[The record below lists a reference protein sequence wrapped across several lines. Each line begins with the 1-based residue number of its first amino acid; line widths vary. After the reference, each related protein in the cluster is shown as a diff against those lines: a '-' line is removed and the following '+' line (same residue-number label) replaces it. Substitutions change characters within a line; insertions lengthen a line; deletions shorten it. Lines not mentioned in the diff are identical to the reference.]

1 MQPDIPLTRDLVL
14 VGGGHTHALVLRMW
28 AMRPLPGVRLTV
40 INPGPTAPYSGMLPG
55 HIAGHY
61 SRDQLDIDLV
71 QLARAAG
78 ARLIL
83 GRACGLDRGAKQV
96 LLQGQPP
103 VGYDVASI
111 DIGITAEMPQMPG
124 FQQHAVPVKPLDRYA
139 EAWQLFLADVAAG
152 RRPPSV
158 AVIGGGIAGAELAMA
173 MAHALRGLGADPHI
187 TVFER
192 GQALAG
198 VPRRTSRHL
207 QMEMTAQGVQLRVGS
222 GVAQVVAGAVQLPD
236 GSQHS
241 AGFILG
247 AAGAVPHPWVASTDL
262 PQTDGFISVDTHLQ
276 VVGDT
281 SVFAVGDCASIQGHP
296 RPKAGVFAVRA
307 APFLF
312 QNLRAALGA
321 GRMRRFVPQRD
332 YLKLVSLGGKR
343 ALAEKLGVALK
354 GRWLW
359 AWKNRIDTRFMAQ
372 LSDMPAMAH
381 AAAPADMA
389 QGVAEMLQEKPLCGG
404 CGAKVG
410 HGVLGQALAGLHQP
424 PRADVLAGPGDD
436 AAVLRVGGETQ
447 VLTTDHLR
455 AFVHDPR
462 QMAQITAV
470 HALGDIWAM
479 GARPQAV
486 LAQIVLPRMA
496 PALQARSLTEIMQAA
511 GAIFAGEGAQIVG
524 GHTTMG
530 AELTIG
536 FSITGLMPQG
546 QPALTIAGAQ
556 AGDMLLLTRPIGTG
570 TILAAHMQG
579 AAPGRDVAQMLAE
592 MAQPQGQAAALL
604 RPVAHAMTD
613 VTGFGLA
620 GHLGQICRA
629 SGVSAQLRLGQIPFY
644 HGAVALAVAGHHSA
658 LMQANMAAMPVF
670 GPDGPHTRLLY
681 DPQTA
686 GGLLAAVPQPHAD
699 RVLAALQQAGIGAAI
714 IGQLSDGPVSISLQ

>member
-1 MQPDIPLTRDLVL
+1 MLPDIPLTRDLVL

-78 ARLIL
+78 ARLLL
-83 GRACGLDRGAKQV
+83 GRACGIDRRAKQV

-103 VGYDVASI
+103 VAYDVASI

-139 EAWQLFLADVAAG
+139 EAWQDFLADVGAG
-152 RRPPSV
+152 RRPPTV

-173 MAHALRGLGADPHI
+173 MAHALRGLGANPRVR
-187 TVFER
+187 VFER

-198 VPRRTSRHL
+198 VPRRTGHHL
-207 QMEMTAQGVQLRVGS
+207 QVEMAAQDVQLHLGC
-222 GVAQVVAGAVQLPD
+222 GVAQVVPGAVQLPD
-236 GSQHS
+236 GSQHP

-262 PQTDGFISVDTHLQ
+262 PQSDGFISVDTHLQ
-276 VVGDT
+276 VLGEP

-332 YLKLVSLGGKR
+332 YLKLVSLGGQR

-359 AWKNRIDTRFMAQ
+359 ALKNRIDTRFMAR
-372 LSDMPAMAH
+372 LSDLPAMAPP
-381 AAAPADMA
+381 APPADMA
-389 QGVAEMLQEKPLCGG
+389 QDVAEMLQDKPLCGG

-410 HGVLGQALAGLHQP
+410 TGVLGQALAGLSQP
-424 PRADVLAGPGDD
+424 ARADILAGPGDD

-455 AFVHDPR
+455 AFIHDPR

-496 PALQARSLTEIMQAA
+496 PALQARSLAEIMQAA
-511 GAIFAGEGAQIVG
+511 AAVFTAEGAQIVG

-536 FSITGLMPQG
+536 FSITGLMPTD
-546 QPALTIAGAQ
+546 QPAITVAGARP
-556 AGDMLLLTRPIGTG
+556 GDMLVLTRPIGTG

-579 AAPGRDVAQMLAE
+579 AAKGRDVTLMLAE
-592 MAQPQGQAAALL
+592 MARPQGPAAAFL

-620 GHLGQICRA
+620 GHLGQICHA
-629 SGVSAQLRLGQIPFY
+629 AGLSAQLHLGQIPLY
-644 HGAVALAVAGHHSA
+644 QGAAALAGAGHHST
-658 LMQANMAAMPVF
+658 LMQANMDAMPVF
-670 GPDGPHTRLLY
+670 GPDGPQTRLLY

-699 RVLAALQQAGIGAAI
+699 AVLGALKQAGFEAAI
-714 IGQLSDGPVSISLQ
+714 IGQLSAGPVSISLL